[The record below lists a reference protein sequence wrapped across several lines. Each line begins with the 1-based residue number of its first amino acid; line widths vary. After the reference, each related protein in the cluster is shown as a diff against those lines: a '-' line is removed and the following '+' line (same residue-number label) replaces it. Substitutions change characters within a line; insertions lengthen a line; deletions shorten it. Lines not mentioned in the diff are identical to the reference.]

1 MDHPSQYLLVVKCSK
16 HRVEKSDNTLTYRS
30 KSLSLTKERYISHAS
45 RCDSLSKIQC
55 PFGIFTVK
63 KASSESNYEKIY
75 TEILKWET
83 VLKTEREREQ
93 ESERE
98 RVREGFK
105 NAGMER
111 IECENVSD

>member
-1 MDHPSQYLLVVKCSK
+1 M
-16 HRVEKSDNTLTYRS
+16 R
-30 KSLSLTKERYISHAS
+30 
-45 RCDSLSKIQC
+45 
-55 PFGIFTVK
+55 K
-63 KASSESNYEKIY
+63 K
-75 TEILKWET
+75 
-83 VLKTEREREQ
+83 EREREQ